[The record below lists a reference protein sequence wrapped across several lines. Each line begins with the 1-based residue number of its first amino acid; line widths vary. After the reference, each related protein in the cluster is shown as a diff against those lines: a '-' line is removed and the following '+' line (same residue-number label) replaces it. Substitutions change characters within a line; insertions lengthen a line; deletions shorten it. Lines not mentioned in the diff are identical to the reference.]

1 MKIIFLDELNSLNKE
16 RKKKLKKLTSLI
28 LRKLEIPNNKEL
40 CITFVNDDSMR
51 KINEDYRNINRT
63 TDVLAFPQDGPDSSL
78 LGDIIISIE
87 TAVRRSNMHN
97 MKLQDEINILIIHGV
112 LHLLGYNHKRK
123 TEAREMR
130 EKESELFSYINS
142 LK

>member
-1 MKIIFLDELNSLNKE
+1 MKVTIVDKVNYLKKE
-16 RKKKLKKLTSLI
+16 QKQKLKKLTLSI
-28 LRKLEIPNNKEL
+28 LRKLKIPNRKEL
-40 CITFVNDDSMR
+40 CITFVNDESMR
-51 KINEDYRNINRT
+51 KINEDYRKINRT
-63 TDVLAFPQDGPDSSL
+63 TDVLAFQQEGPDTSL

>member
-97 MKLQDEINILIIHGV
+97 MKLQDEITILIIHGV